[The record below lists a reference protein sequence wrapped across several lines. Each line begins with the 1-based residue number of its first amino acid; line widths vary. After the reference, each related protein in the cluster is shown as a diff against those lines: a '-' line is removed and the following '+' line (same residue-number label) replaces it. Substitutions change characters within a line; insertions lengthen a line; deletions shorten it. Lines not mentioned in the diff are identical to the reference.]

1 MSPIYRYID
10 GGMSNNMPLKGPST
24 ISVNAFAGEFDICP
38 EEEKS
43 YGHATAF
50 NQTLEMSSKNIH
62 KFFKALL
69 PPSDLDDY
77 YEQGYKDAKKY
88 FTGS

>member
-1 MSPIYRYID
+1 
-10 GGMSNNMPLKGPST
+10 MSNNIPLKGPST

-43 YGHATAF
+43 FGLASAF
-50 NQTLEMSSKNIH
+50 NQTLKMSSQNLS
-62 KFFKALL
+62 KFFEALL
-69 PPSDLDDY
+69 PSSNLDDY
-77 YEQGYKDAKKY
+77 YEQGYEDAKKY